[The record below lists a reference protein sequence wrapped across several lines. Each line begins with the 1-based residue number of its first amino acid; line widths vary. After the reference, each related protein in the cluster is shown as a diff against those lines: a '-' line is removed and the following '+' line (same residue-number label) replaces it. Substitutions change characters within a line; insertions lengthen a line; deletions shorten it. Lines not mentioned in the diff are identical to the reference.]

1 METLPGLEPTFE
13 EELYLH
19 RVEVAQ
25 KRLEEAKETYQEQ
38 RGKLSALG
46 EEVTPATFYEEL
58 FGGEVRAGSRLRMGL
73 GAPARGRETAQRNTD

>member
-46 EEVTPATFYEEL
+46 
-58 FGGEVRAGSRLRMGL
+58 
-73 GAPARGRETAQRNTD
+73 